1 MSSCGVRELGSRLKQ
16 HNEETKGKAM
26 TKNIKLNGST
36 VALVVAALFTAQ
48 PVVADTIELNS
59 FWAGSGTV
67 TIDFTG
73 TNWHNGS
80 TVTGLHET
88 GGSGGFLTY
97 DLTIDPSKQ
106 KGFQSFCVDI
116 FHSFNFAVDSTDVL
130 QSATLISSTA
140 AADLGRLYTN
150 HHADIDSHGSSAA
163 NEAAFQLAV
172 WEIVNEG
179 SGAYTLGGGNFKAT
193 GTGSALAQSWLNEL
207 GIASTSNYSANIWT
221 VQSMLTSGHGYA
233 QDVVVFAAVP
243 EPETYAMMLAG
254 LGLLGF
260 SARRR
265 RGG

>member
-1 MSSCGVRELGSRLKQ
+1 MIKDIKHCGL
-16 HNEETKGKAM
+16 
-26 TKNIKLNGST
+26 T
-36 VALVVAALFTAQ
+36 VAFAVAALFTAQ
-48 PVVADTIELNS
+48 PVAADTIQLNS
-59 FWAGSGTV
+59 FWAGSGAV

-88 GGSGGFLTY
+88 GGAGGFLTY
-97 DLTIDPSKQ
+97 DLTTDSSK
-106 KGFQSFCVDI
+106 KNGFQSFCVDI
-116 FHSFNFAVDSTDVL
+116 FHSFNFIVNSTDVL
-130 QSATLISSTA
+130 QPATIISSQA
-140 AADLGRLYTN
+140 ATDLGRLYSN
-150 HHADIDSHGSSAA
+150 HHAAIDSHSSSAA

-179 SGAYTLGGGNFKAT
+179 SGTYNLGGGNFEAT
-193 GTGSALAQSWLNEL
+193 GTGSALAQSWLNDL

-233 QDVVVFAAVP
+233 QDVVVFAPVP
-243 EPETYAMMLAG
+243 EPEAYAMMLAG

-265 RGG
+265 QGR